1 MPNGTDPLVADT
13 DGDQLLDGE
22 EVAASLDPLDP
33 TDGQVDSDGDG
44 LSLGEERRLGTD
56 PTLVDTDGD
65 TLSDGDEVSVYDT
78 EPLVVDTDG
87 DGLDDATE
95 LGTPFTDPLNPD
107 FDGGGELDGAEVAA
121 GRDPLDPAD
130 DAAGISANLTLYDGE
145 LMRWDLDPQGEVK
158 DGSSNAYDYGLQLTV
173 DENYFGYFSTGFTRY
188 NGRGMELGP
197 DVQASGLEVSRKIYV
212 SPTEGFAR
220 YLEILRNPTASDLD
234 VRVLVFNNL
243 GSNDTTR
250 VVATESGDAILFSRR
265 RLGHHRRRYD
275 PYGSPAVT
283 LVAAGRGA
291 PVRPTLFSQPY
302 GTDSELVTYQVHVPA
317 GERVILMH
325 FDAQSSFRSLAETKA
340 QSLHTLSGDTLNGL
354 TALERREIVNF
365 VVPRVP

>member
-1 MPNGTDPLVADT
+1 M
-13 DGDQLLDGE
+13 
-22 EVAASLDPLDP
+22 
-33 TDGQVDSDGDG
+33 
-44 LSLGEERRLGTD
+44 
-56 PTLVDTDGD
+56 
-65 TLSDGDEVSVYDT
+65 
-78 EPLVVDTDG
+78 
-87 DGLDDATE
+87 
-95 LGTPFTDPLNPD
+95 
-107 FDGGGELDGAEVAA
+107 
-121 GRDPLDPAD
+121 
-130 DAAGISANLTLYDGE
+130 
-145 LMRWDLDPQGEVK
+145 
-158 DGSSNAYDYGLQLTV
+158 
-173 DENYFGYFSTGFTRY
+173 
-188 NGRGMELGP
+188 
-197 DVQASGLEVSRKIYV
+197 
-212 SPTEGFAR
+212 
-220 YLEILRNPTASDLD
+220 
-234 VRVLVFNNL
+234 RVLVFNNL

-250 VVATESGDAILFSRR
+250 VVATESGDAILF
-265 RLGHHRRRYD
+265 HDDDWVITDDEYD